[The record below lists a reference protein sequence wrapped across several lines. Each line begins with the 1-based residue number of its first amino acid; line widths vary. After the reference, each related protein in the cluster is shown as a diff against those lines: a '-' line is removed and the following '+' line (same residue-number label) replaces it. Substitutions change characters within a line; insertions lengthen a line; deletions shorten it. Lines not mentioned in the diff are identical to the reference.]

1 MITKQIIIAKKQV
14 VTIETIAT
22 VYVVSTPDIE
32 PQGLFLKLTKTY
44 NPKGMSPNELYE
56 ATRREWKIKQQK
68 VDQIEYIFATHNNT
82 IIEVYKPNEW
92 YANIKT
98 GRLMFDGEL
107 APLDVRQQYIG
118 RYVPALAG
126 VRNPVSYNF

>member
-1 MITKQIIIAKKQV
+1 MITKQIIIAETQV
-14 VTIETIAT
+14 VYIKKTISAI
-22 VYVVSTPDIE
+22 VVSTPNIE

-118 RYVPALAG
+118 QYVPALAS

>member
-1 MITKQIIIAKKQV
+1 MITKQIIIAETQV
-14 VTIETIAT
+14 VYIKKTIAAI
-22 VYVVSTPDIE
+22 VVSTPNIE
-32 PQGLFLKLTKTY
+32 PQGLFLKLSKTY

-68 VDQIEYIFATHNNT
+68 VDQIEYVFATHNNT
-82 IIEVYKPNEW
+82 IVEVYKPNEW

-107 APLDVRQQYIG
+107 APLDIRQQYIG
-118 RYVPALAG
+118 LYVSALEG

>member
-1 MITKQIIIAKKQV
+1 MVYIKK
-14 VTIETIAT
+14 TIAAI
-22 VYVVSTPDIE
+22 VVSTPNIE
-32 PQGLFLKLTKTY
+32 PHGLFLKLKKTY

-56 ATRREWKIKQQK
+56 ATRREWKVKQQK
-68 VDQIEYIFATHNNT
+68 VDQIEYVFATHNNT

-92 YANIKT
+92 YVNIKT

-107 APLDVRQQYIG
+107 APLDIRQQYIG
-118 RYVPALAG
+118 LYVPALEG

>member
-22 VYVVSTPDIE
+22 VFVVSTPDIE
-32 PQGLFLKLTKTY
+32 PQGLFLKLKKTY

-68 VDQIEYIFATHNNT
+68 VE
-82 IIEVYKPNEW
+82 
-92 YANIKT
+92 
-98 GRLMFDGEL
+98 
-107 APLDVRQQYIG
+107 
-118 RYVPALAG
+118 
-126 VRNPVSYNF
+126 